1 MKKRLEQLPPELAAK
16 LPAIRAKWIALGLS
30 TERVER
36 AKVEAAL
43 AKMYG
48 QVNKPKPRFTIMLRS
63 PLEAVTAVG
72 LMRLGVFD
80 KISNAQV
87 SDQVSDQVRD
97 QVSDQVRAQVRDQ
110 VRAQVS
116 DQVSAQVRDQVR
128 AQVSDQVSDQVSAQV
143 SAQVSDQ
150 VRAQVS
156 DQVSAQVRAQVS
168 DQVSDQ
174 VSEIF
179 SNWWWWE
186 FGQFGTWLNSFYDI
200 FSELGVDIS
209 PLDGVKE
216 YNLCAGM
223 SFLFWDWAVVSDR
236 PAEIHRDERGR
247 LHRLDGPALRY
258 LDGFSIYAVHGVRC
272 AADIIENPKS
282 ITVSRIEK
290 ETNQEL
296 RRVMIE
302 LYGQAKY
309 LLDAGAKKVHSDDY
323 GQLYRKEIPGDEDLV
338 MVKVVNSTAEPDG
351 SFRDYFL
358 RVPPTV
364 KTAREA
370 VAWTFGKTADAY
382 APLVET

>member
-80 KISNAQV
+80 KISN
-87 SDQVSDQVRD
+87 
-97 QVSDQVRAQVRDQ
+97 
-110 VRAQVS
+110 
-116 DQVSAQVRDQVR
+116 
-128 AQVSDQVSDQVSAQV
+128 
-143 SAQVSDQ
+143 
-150 VRAQVS
+150 
-156 DQVSAQVRAQVS
+156 AQVS